1 MNATEPQVCGE
12 EPPVVA
18 GVPPVGA
25 TVGVAVGPAVSAGAG
40 SVCVVGGD
48 GMPVSVCGAVASVV
62 AEALGAVLAAVGLD
76 EDPPQPTSAM
86 QAIAATAAADLDEV
100 RRSGLMRPCT
110 LAARP
115 AETRFFSGRSAR
127 ARAGCAA

>member
-1 MNATEPQVCGE
+1 M
-12 EPPVVA
+12 VVA

-25 TVGVAVGPAVSAGAG
+25 TVGVAVGPAVSAGA

-62 AEALGAVLAAVGLD
+62 AGALGAVLAAVGLD

-86 QAIAATAAADLDEV
+86 QAIAATAAAHLDEV

-127 ARAGCAA
+127 ARVSG